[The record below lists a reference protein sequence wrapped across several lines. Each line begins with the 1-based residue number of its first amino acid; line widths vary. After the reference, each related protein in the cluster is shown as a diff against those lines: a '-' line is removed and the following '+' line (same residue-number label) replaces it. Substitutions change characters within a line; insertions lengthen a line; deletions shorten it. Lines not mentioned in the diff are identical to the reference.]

1 MSKVFIAWS
10 GTTDVAA
17 HIKRKIDQRQGY
29 ECVIGGNLHEMNSIY
44 VGGTIIDQMKKCDQA
59 ILLIQK
65 DPRTGAISSNLMFEW
80 GLSLIHI

>member
-29 ECVIGGNLHEMNSIY
+29 E
-44 VGGTIIDQMKKCDQA
+44 
-59 ILLIQK
+59 
-65 DPRTGAISSNLMFEW
+65 
-80 GLSLIHI
+80 